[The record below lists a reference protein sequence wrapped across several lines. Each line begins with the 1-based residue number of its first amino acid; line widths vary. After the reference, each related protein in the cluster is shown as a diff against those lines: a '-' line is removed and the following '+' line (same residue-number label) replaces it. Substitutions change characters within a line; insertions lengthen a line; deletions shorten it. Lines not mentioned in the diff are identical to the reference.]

1 MPSDGI
7 WADAWAPGNTLG
19 LVTSISSALFLVILF
34 WWLGVSDPGIPL
46 ASLSSGELL
55 GGLILGL
62 LLGGGTIAIH
72 AKPAWRERWRTDLR
86 LRVVISL
93 PLVGVIATSLV
104 VSPPVVFL
112 GTAIMAVLF
121 VPARTYL
128 YLAARA
134 GIDTRAPTV

>member
-7 WADAWAPGNTLG
+7 WADTWAPGNTLG
-19 LVTSISSALFLVILF
+19 FVTSISSALFLVVLF
-34 WWLGVSDPGIPL
+34 WWLGVVDPGIPF

-72 AKPAWRERWRTDLR
+72 AKTAWRERWRTDLR
-86 LRVVISL
+86 LRVVSSL
-93 PLVGVIATSLV
+93 PLVGVIATFIV

-121 VPARTYL
+121 IPVRTYL

-134 GIDTRAPTV
+134 GIDTRPPTV